1 MQNVTNVTLKR
12 ISTRETQEN
21 GYKTVIFLYSYTHA
35 KEAVEVVS
43 GGSLWRMK
51 QKPAN
56 QPQQITNQPQRLRN
70 RYYLCEW
77 LRLEAEEQLPASD
90 HSKGKFNYMLY
101 KTSLLVESRL
111 VFSIFVP

>member
-1 MQNVTNVTLKR
+1 MRNATNATLKR

-51 QKPAN
+51 KKPA
-56 QPQQITNQPQRLRN
+56 NQPQRLRN